1 MTIYSEEITR
11 NMCMKK
17 ADPKASVCISN
28 EYGGLRD
35 AVVGIGSGRYNGDV
49 SWSDD
54 LNGIIA
60 SEFLEKE
67 NDSLVSILENAGVK
81 VQRPKR
87 LSKEDIEEMY
97 GMGAADCGY
106 NQAFPRDNIAIVA
119 NDLIEFELN
128 DVSRK
133 TDIAG
138 LYDILQ
144 ERSKDSNICW
154 YSTPHCRLKSTPDN
168 YPALNGRDFIF
179 INERMLFGLSNEYP
193 IGTNSEGFRWMRN
206 TFAFHDVMA
215 VFLKNDLKYLGQ
227 AISVLR
233 PGLAVVCMDGIEALP
248 SFMKDWDII
257 EISLD
262 EAKAFAADGLS
273 INENEYVIGISEES
287 DNARVIE
294 ELEKRGMTVHKVQFS
309 AHMSLGGSVRS
320 AVLPL
325 RRDVE

>member
-1 MTIYSEEITR
+1 
-11 NMCMKK
+11 MKK
-17 ADPKASVCISN
+17 ADPKAFVCISN
-28 EYGGLRD
+28 EYGRLRD
-35 AVVGIGSGRYNGDV
+35 AIVGIGSGAYNGKV

-54 LNGIIA
+54 LNGIVA
-60 SEFLEKE
+60 SDILEKE
-67 NDSLVSILENAGVK
+67 NDSLVSILESADVK
-81 VQRPKR
+81 VQRPRR
-87 LSKEDIEEMY
+87 LTKDDIENMY
-97 GMGAADCGY
+97 GVGSTDKGY
-106 NQAFPRDNIAIVA
+106 NQAFPRDNVAIVA

-128 DVSRK
+128 DDSRK

-154 YSTPHCRLKSTPDN
+154 YSTPHCRLKGTPDN
-168 YPALNGRDFIF
+168 YPSLNGRDFVYLDD
-179 INERMLFGLSNEYP
+179 RMLFALSEEND

-215 VFLKNDLKYLGQ
+215 VTLRNGLRYLGQ
-227 AISVLR
+227 AISVPR
-233 PGLAVVCMDGIEALP
+233 PGLAIVCMDGIVALP
-248 SFMKDWDII
+248 SFMKEWDII

-273 INENEYVIGISEES
+273 IDEKEYVIGVSEEN
-287 DNARVIE
+287 DNSRIVA
-294 ELEKRGMTVHKVQFS
+294 ELEKRGIKVHKIPFA